1 MNNFLNKI
9 LFQKNQKM
17 LDFYLKIIKKIE
29 KSRFFQILVLPLV
42 NLKLEIPY
50 PLILYINS
58 NIIINN

>member
-29 KSRFFQILVLPLV
+29 KSRFFRILVLPLV

-50 PLILYINS
+50 PLILYKIH
-58 NIIINN
+58 ILL

>member
-17 LDFYLKIIKKIE
+17 LDFYLKIIKKTE
-29 KSRFFQILVLPLV
+29 KSRFFRILVLPLV

-50 PLILYINS
+50 PLILYKIH
-58 NIIINN
+58 ILL